1 MCAERVGNKSFRLGR
16 IEFFLGNNA
25 FKLFLLL
32 GFDVGK
38 PRFIDFFRYGNR
50 VHKLFNEVFL
60 VAQAGTGVHGPCDA
74 GADFRTF
81 FGTLLLEVGL
91 HQHQDVVNIDFNLFD
106 KFDFKNHIVVDGFPF
121 RFGFTAKFRM
131 QVEIL
136 ALIILKG
143 LSAEN
148 IVSRKVVKGDKNIFQ
163 PQDRAKEP
171 DKVLLGGFSRDGR
184 IKREVLSLTKQLSFM

>member
-1 MCAERVGNKSFRLGR
+1 
-16 IEFFLGNNA
+16 
-25 FKLFLLL
+25 
-32 GFDVGK
+32 
-38 PRFIDFFRYGNR
+38 
-50 VHKLFNEVFL
+50 
-60 VAQAGTGVHGPCDA
+60 
-74 GADFRTF
+74 
-81 FGTLLLEVGL
+81 
-91 HQHQDVVNIDFNLFD
+91 
-106 KFDFKNHIVVDGFPF
+106 
-121 RFGFTAKFRM
+121 M

-184 IKREVLSLTKQLSFM
+184 IKREEGQHVLHLLFIFCVILGIGLQQSDILGVLVSKKSQSVVGFLFEVAE